1 MGQLRACAR
10 ILAGQGNRPVGL
22 IAVLQSCWD
31 FLGFDRLATA
41 LIGQIDPSTGELILA
56 SAGHLPPLL
65 VDETE
70 ADFIPI
76 VPTVPLG
83 AGGQPA
89 IAVTMTLHL
98 GQTLVLYTDGVL
110 GERAWGVDEGMEQV
124 RKAALCGGDPHA
136 ICQRIIE
143 IHSGRD
149 DDVALIAISLTCSGS
164 FPTNRSRA

>member
-1 MGQLRACAR
+1 M
-10 ILAGQGNRPVGL
+10 
-22 IAVLQSCWD
+22 
-31 FLGFDRLATA
+31 
-41 LIGQIDPSTGELILA
+41 ILA

-65 VDETE
+65 VEERE
-70 ADFIPI
+70 ADFIPA

-89 IAVTMTLHL
+89 IAFKMTLRP

-110 GERAWGVDEGMEQV
+110 SERAWGIDEGMEQV
-124 RKAALCGGDPHA
+124 RKAALFGGDPHA